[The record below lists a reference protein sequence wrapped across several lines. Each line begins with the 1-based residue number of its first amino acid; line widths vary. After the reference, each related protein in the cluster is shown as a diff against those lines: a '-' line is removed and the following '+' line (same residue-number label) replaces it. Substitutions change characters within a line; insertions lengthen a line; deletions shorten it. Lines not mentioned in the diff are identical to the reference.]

1 MKGNRN
7 HHFHFLPKRWRAK
20 GRDAL
25 PASLLASDVTFYN
38 GKSKF
43 VKVDLLCL

>member
-7 HHFHFLPKRWRAK
+7 RHFHFLPKRCTAK
-20 GRDAL
+20 ERDPL
-25 PASLLASDVTFYN
+25 PSSMLASDATFYN